1 MAEGNIKLSLCYF
14 RYIWLIISW
23 FPVLKIHFNLP
34 KKNLFGKRAQH
45 VAVTNSEHLFPSQF
59 RNETTSPLTPA
70 STTSPTGIGIRI
82 SHASQLKTYKEFA
95 IHTHK
100 SRHIVKCIC
109 KMAAQKGAWWA
120 GGSVRVGEWDLH
132 VLLIMFMPSVTAAH
146 DIQLPQIKI
155 RRGLRENSDLFEE

>member
-1 MAEGNIKLSLCYF
+1 MAEGNIKLPLCYF
-14 RYIWLIISW
+14 RHIWLIISW

-45 VAVTNSEHLFPSQF
+45 VALTNSEHLFPSQF
-59 RNETTSPLTPA
+59 RNGATYPPHACFPLQPESESESVTHHNWKR
-70 STTSPTGIGIRI
+70 TRNLRYTRTNRDI
-82 SHASQLKTYKEFA
+82 SSNVSAKWRRK
-95 IHTHK
+95 
-100 SRHIVKCIC
+100 RGMV
-109 KMAAQKGAWWA
+109 GR
-120 GGSVRVGEWDLH
+120 GVGEWDLH

>member
-14 RYIWLIISW
+14 RHIWLIISW

-34 KKNLFGKRAQH
+34 KKTYLENEHSMLLWLIPNTCFPANFAE
-45 VAVTNSEHLFPSQF
+45 VA
-59 RNETTSPLTPA
+59 SPLPPA
-70 STTSPTGIGIRI
+70 FPTSPTGIGIRI

-109 KMAAQKGAWWA
+109 KMAAQKGAWWE

-155 RRGLRENSDLFEE
+155 RQGLRENSDLFEE